1 MKKLT
6 ILLFSILISFSS
18 YGLFGLFEKTV
29 CVETDAQERN
39 YLFYLPNQQE
49 PFSGKNLCE
58 YENGQKKF
66 EGNIKDG
73 KLDGKWTSWHEN
85 GQKEGE
91 ANYKAGKADGKRTS
105 WHENG
110 QKLFERNI
118 KDGKLDGKAT
128 SWHENGQKLFE
139 RNIKDGKLDGKWTSW
154 YKNGQIDEEVNY
166 KDGKLDGKW
175 TSWHENGQKLFERNI
190 KDGRLTPN
198 DEDKQP
204 DGLYYNTDFDGNPNR
219 YTSNP
224 KNKNNCIDTGDTNF
238 NGDPVWFCK

>member
-85 GQKEGE
+85 GQK
-91 ANYKAGKADGKRTS
+91 
-105 WHENG
+105 
-110 QKLFERNI
+110 
-118 KDGKLDGKAT
+118 
-128 SWHENGQKLFE
+128 
-139 RNIKDGKLDGKWTSW
+139 
-154 YKNGQIDEEVNY
+154 
-166 KDGKLDGKW
+166 
-175 TSWHENGQKLFERNI
+175 LFERNI